1 MKTKMAAF
9 MLLAMLLALSVSPVY
24 ADEAPSL
31 PHAFYGTVEINGS
44 PAPTGT
50 EVEVRG
56 EGVRTGVTQNPLVTT
71 AQGEYGGSGSF
82 DLKLLVWGDIA
93 DGATVTFYV
102 NGFSTGQTATWHSGE
117 VTEVDLA
124 ATIEEGAVPEE
135 PPDTGDSTPPGT
147 GDSTPPDTGDST
159 PPDTGDS
166 TSPDT
171 GDSTPPDTT
180 GSTPPD
186 AGDST
191 SPGSTGPGSEGD
203 SSGSLLPP
211 SAPSDGV
218 GGVPVLWLVIG
229 GVVLVGLIIAFAV
242 ARSRAY

>member
-1 MKTKMAAF
+1 MKTKMVAF
-9 MLLAMLLALSVSPVY
+9 MLLAMLLALAVSPVY

-44 PAPTGT
+44 AAPAGT
-50 EVEVRG
+50 EVEARG
-56 EGVRTGVTQNPLVTT
+56 DGVQTGVGNNPIITDVV
-71 AQGEYGGSGSF
+71 GEYGGGEDPLAPKLIVQGS
-82 DLKLLVWGDIA
+82 VA
-93 DGATVTFYV
+93 EGATVTFYV
-102 NGFSTGQTATWHSGE
+102 NGFSTGQMAEWHSGE

-124 ATIEEGAVPEE
+124 VTIEEGAVPEE
-135 PPDTGDSTPPGT
+135 PEETTDST
-147 GDSTPPDTGDST
+147 S
-159 PPDTGDS
+159 PDTGDS

-171 GDSTPPDTT
+171 GDSTSPDTT

-191 SPGSTGPGSEGD
+191 SPGSTGPGSP
-203 SSGSLLPP
+203 GSTEPAPLLPP

>member
-1 MKTKMAAF
+1 MKTKMIAF
-9 MLLAMLLALSVSPVY
+9 MLLAMLLALAVGPVY

-50 EVEVRG
+50 EVEARG
-56 EGVRTGVTQNPLVTT
+56 EGVATGVDQNPIVTT

-82 DLKLLVWGDIA
+82 DLKLLVWGNIA
-93 DGATVTFYV
+93 EGATVTFYV
-102 NGFSTGQTATWHSGE
+102 NSFSTGQTATWHSGE

-135 PPDTGDSTPPGT
+135 PEETT
-147 GDSTPPDTGDST
+147 
-159 PPDTGDS
+159 DS

-171 GDSTPPDTT
+171 GDSTSPATGDSTHPDTG

-191 SPGSTGPGSEGD
+191 SPGSTGPGSP
-203 SSGSLLPP
+203 GSTEPAPLLPP

>member
-1 MKTKMAAF
+1 MKTKMVAF
-9 MLLAMLLALSVSPVY
+9 MLLAALLALAVSPVY
-24 ADEAPSL
+24 ADEAPTI

-44 PAPTGT
+44 PAPVGT
-50 EVEVRG
+50 EVEARG
-56 EGVRTGVTQNPLVTT
+56 EGVTTGVTQNPIETT
-71 AQGEYGGSGSF
+71 VEGEYGGG
-82 DLKLLVWGDIA
+82 DDPMEPKLIVWGNIA

-102 NGFSTGQTATWHSGE
+102 NGFSTGQTTAWHSGE
-117 VTEVDLA
+117 VTEIDLA
-124 ATIEEGAVPEE
+124 ATIEEGAVPDES
-135 PPDTGDSTPPGT
+135 PDT

-166 TSPDT
+166 T
-171 GDSTPPDTT
+171 PPDTT

-186 AGDST
+186 TGDST

-203 SSGSLLPP
+203 SSEPLLPP
-211 SAPSDGV
+211 PPPSGGS

-229 GVVLVGLIIAFAV
+229 GVVLVGIIIAFFV